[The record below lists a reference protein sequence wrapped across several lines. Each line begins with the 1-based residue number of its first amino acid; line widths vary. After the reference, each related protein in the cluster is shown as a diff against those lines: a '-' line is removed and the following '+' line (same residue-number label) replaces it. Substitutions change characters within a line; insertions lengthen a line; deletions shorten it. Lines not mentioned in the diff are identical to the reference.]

1 MSAFICNYGE
11 SEQSIQLKFEHLC
24 KCLFLKE
31 VQKFDPSITYLHSNP
46 NHLGIET
53 DPVFNKNTKELIGF
67 QAKFF
72 QSNVDYMQIEKSV
85 DEIIKNLKDFKL
97 NVLYL
102 YCNKK
107 VGTKSQS
114 YKRILGKLD
123 KNNIRI
129 ELICDEN
136 IVDLAR
142 DYKELGYHF
151 FGWRYI
157 KPKSLTEINKFSQD
171 LVSDIVAK
179 NLDLETD
186 AYDRLQLF
194 LQDESV
200 IKDINTKITDV
211 DSECSKLLTNVFCS
225 EQCFVYLKKFKE
237 AICIL
242 DKIDKSNLK
251 DSFNW
256 YQRVEEYCSDER
268 KTLISWIR
276 NAELSEEL
284 DENLQYFYSEILD
297 LPRKLVIQPN
307 IENLIS
313 SKVCFIEGDPGVGK
327 THLLTHLVSKLK
339 INEDPLSLFVLGR
352 TFSNNNSVFEQL
364 KSITKTDY
372 NFSDYLIYLNEYGK
386 ERNSLV
392 FLIIDAINESYYLD
406 IWKISGL
413 YKLIHEVE
421 DKNFLKIIVSF
432 RSDYKNLLLS
442 DVVKDKIKSG
452 YISVITHRGL
462 EKNTYSAVGAFFNYY
477 KIDFSS
483 LDYIEDKYSNPLFL
497 RLFCEYLSAV
507 NKKDAI
513 VDLPLTDLFKNIL
526 NIKENEV
533 QENLRKINTS
543 IFGDERLLHLFLD
556 EFNSFLVKK
565 KSRKLSYSEIEEF
578 HFFKNSKISQ
588 DVFLPALTRNRI
600 LTTDNSENA
609 KETNYSFF
617 YDRYTDYSIACNLF
631 KDFVKQEHYDSQVH
645 PFFKL
650 FRFQRLFRY
659 LQRKQL
665 IKYLKRDFS
674 KKISLQSYDF
684 FVRPQVLNFI
694 DMLYTE
700 QLSRDCNK
708 ETYFAVEKSIYSIKD
723 MDVRQQYLDE
733 YAKSY
738 KWRSNKSI
746 RPEFFFEFCLK
757 NNITLDLFFEV
768 LISCSLKKSSPL
780 NAEFL
785 HSYLSNKTINERDKE
800 WTTYINDYFGS
811 DESRVYQI
819 ITSLLNETNFINN
832 LVKDR
837 DRTFLLLVLFSWIL
851 TSSNRKLRDET
862 SKAMIVVLK
871 HHLDLVIPLLNKFSN
886 VNEPYVIQR
895 LYGIVLGSIIQSCIA
910 NKQDIC
916 SSISLF
922 VYKNIFAKDIVYED
936 ILLRDNARLIIEYT
950 YSFFKSTFSSE
961 IDLEKVRPPYR
972 SHDIQSNIK
981 EYEVPNYI
989 GASEIM
995 NSMKISTEGALY
1007 GDFGRY
1013 VFESALYDFDCD
1025 KLALKNYSMNI
1036 IFNEIGYNKALSDY
1050 DCSRSIS
1057 YYPGQTDKSE
1067 RIGKKYQWIAFYKIL
1082 ALASDHF
1089 SLIDRYSPY
1098 ENRRNY
1104 EGAWEPYVR
1113 DFDPTL
1119 VSKDILK
1126 KQSLVEEISKK
1137 ENCVVFSEKIDPN
1150 DKDLPLNLK
1159 TITDNLIVQD
1169 DKYEWVSL
1177 YSFFQ
1182 KYSAGEE
1189 KNKLITC
1196 IINGFF
1202 IKTTELQQYHKVD
1215 KKILL
1220 KAIKL
1225 TNAFEVPSTY
1235 TSYLKEYPWSQSCN
1249 DLIEACNSGL
1259 EVTGG
1264 DQKINSILEKL
1275 TYSCCYLLW
1284 EEEYDFSKGSSES
1297 RFLPNKDLFDKCKL
1311 SFSDSNCEL
1320 INGNNE
1326 VVSISCSG
1334 HSPSFNKLV
1343 IRKDILDSYLKSNG
1357 LSLIFFLKFG
1367 ETHREKVISEP
1378 AYKDYFGVIECT
1390 QDCNK
1395 INQFIFE
1402 DSDLSSLKED

>member
-1 MSAFICNYGE
+1 MSAFNCNYGE

-46 NHLGIET
+46 NHPGIET
-53 DPVFNKNTKELIGF
+53 DPVFNKNTNELIGF

-72 QSNVDYMQIEKSV
+72 QSNVDYKQIENSV

-97 NVLYL
+97 KVLYL

-107 VGTKSQS
+107 VGTKSQA

-136 IVDLAR
+136 IVDLAK
-142 DYKELGYHF
+142 DYKELGYYF

-157 KPKSLTEINKFSQD
+157 NAESLNKVNNLSLD
-171 LVSDIVAK
+171 LVRDKVVK
-179 NLDLETD
+179 NLDIDTNASNRLNFFLENEYTQETLNQILSD
-186 AYDRLQLF
+186 ALQGCTSLLDNKNSTGICRDYLLKFENAVRNLERINNHNVKSSFSWYKQISDLCSVEITKINRIVSSLVLSEKGSQEKFLYYTSLLF
-194 LQDESV
+194 LPSRLR
-200 IKDINTKITDV
+200 IN
-211 DSECSKLLTNVFCS
+211 
-225 EQCFVYLKKFKE
+225 
-237 AICIL
+237 
-242 DKIDKSNLK
+242 
-251 DSFNW
+251 
-256 YQRVEEYCSDER
+256 
-268 KTLISWIR
+268 
-276 NAELSEEL
+276 
-284 DENLQYFYSEILD
+284 
-297 LPRKLVIQPN
+297 PVIQYY
-307 IENLIS
+307 IS
-313 SKVCFIEGDPGVGK
+313 SKVCFIKGEPGIGK
-327 THLLTHLVSKLK
+327 THILAKMCSKLTLNKEPLFLFILGFKFTTNENILIQLQK
-339 INEDPLSLFVLGR
+339 IAGSE
-352 TFSNNNSVFEQL
+352 FSFE
-364 KSITKTDY
+364 
-372 NFSDYLIYLNEYGK
+372 DYLVYLNEYGK
-386 ERNSLV
+386 DRNSIV
-392 FLIIDAINESYYLD
+392 FFIIDAINEGNYLNL
-406 IWKISGL
+406 WKKDGL
-413 YKLIHEVE
+413 YQLIREIENKEFLKLI
-421 DKNFLKIIVSF
+421 ISF
-432 RSDYKNLLLS
+432 RSDYEQLLVS
-442 DVVKDKIKSG
+442 DEVKKKIDSG
-452 YISVITHRGL
+452 LVSEILHHGLDIDTIESVY
-462 EKNTYSAVGAFFNYY
+462 KFFNIYG
-477 KIDFSS
+477 IGFCP
-483 LDYIEDKYSNPLFL
+483 LDYIDENYTNPLYV
-497 RLFCEYLSAV
+497 RLLCECLSKV
-507 NKKDAI
+507 NN
-513 VDLPLTDLFKNIL
+513 VLTNNSSPFIELFKEIQK
-526 NIKENEV
+526 IKDEDIKDDLKKLGN
-533 QENLRKINTS
+533 QL
-543 IFGDERLLHLFLD
+543 FGDEPILNLFLN
-556 EFNSFLVKK
+556 EFNSNLIKK
-565 KSRKLSYSEIEEF
+565 RQRKLSYLKIAEF
-578 HFFKNSKISQ
+578 NFFKRDYNISPS
-588 DVFLPALTRNRI
+588 VFLPILTRNCI
-600 LTTDNSENA
+600 FVSDIAE
-609 KETNYSFF
+609 KESDKNYSFF
-617 YDRYTDYSIACNLF
+617 YDKLTDYSIASYLF
-631 KDFVKQEHYDSQVH
+631 TDFVKVKNYHLQPLVD
-645 PFFKL
+645 
-650 FRFQRLFRY
+650 Y
-659 LQRKQL
+659 LNL
-665 IKYLKRDFS
+665 ELS
-674 KKISLQSYDF
+674 KDNSKSSLYY
-684 FVRPQVLNFI
+684 FVTPQVFNFI
-694 DMLYTE
+694 DMLYTDK
-700 QLSRDCNK
+700 LSRDCNK

-733 YAKSY
+733 YVKSY

-785 HSYLSNKTINERDKE
+785 HSYLLDMTINERDKE
-800 WTTYINDYFGS
+800 WTTYINDCFGS

-819 ITSLLNETNFINN
+819 ITSLLNEANFINN

-886 VNEPYVIQR
+886 VKEPYVIQR

-1402 DSDLSSLKED
+1402 DSELSSLKED

>member
-1 MSAFICNYGE
+1 MSAFNCNYGE

-46 NHLGIET
+46 NHPGIET
-53 DPVFNKNTKELIGF
+53 DPVFNKNTNELIGF

-72 QSNVDYMQIEKSV
+72 QSNVDYKQIENSV

-107 VGTKSQS
+107 VGTKSQA

-136 IVDLAR
+136 IVDLAK
-142 DYKELGYHF
+142 DYKELGYYF

-157 KPKSLTEINKFSQD
+157 NAESLNKVNNLSLD
-171 LVSDIVAK
+171 LVRDKVVK
-179 NLDLETD
+179 NLDIDTNASNRLNFFLENEYTQETLNQILSD
-186 AYDRLQLF
+186 ALQGCTSLLDNKNSTGICRDYLLKFENAVRNLERINNHNVKSSFSWYKQISDLCSVEITKINRIVSSLVLSEKGSQEKFLYYTSLLF
-194 LQDESV
+194 LPSRLR
-200 IKDINTKITDV
+200 IN
-211 DSECSKLLTNVFCS
+211 
-225 EQCFVYLKKFKE
+225 
-237 AICIL
+237 
-242 DKIDKSNLK
+242 
-251 DSFNW
+251 
-256 YQRVEEYCSDER
+256 
-268 KTLISWIR
+268 
-276 NAELSEEL
+276 
-284 DENLQYFYSEILD
+284 
-297 LPRKLVIQPN
+297 PVIQYY
-307 IENLIS
+307 IS
-313 SKVCFIEGDPGVGK
+313 SKVCFIKGEPGIGK
-327 THLLTHLVSKLK
+327 THILAKMCSKLTLNKEPLFLFILGFKFTTNENILIQLQK
-339 INEDPLSLFVLGR
+339 IAGSE
-352 TFSNNNSVFEQL
+352 FSFE
-364 KSITKTDY
+364 
-372 NFSDYLIYLNEYGK
+372 DYLVYLNEYGK
-386 ERNSLV
+386 DRNSIV
-392 FLIIDAINESYYLD
+392 FFIIDAINEGNYLNL
-406 IWKISGL
+406 WKKDGL
-413 YKLIHEVE
+413 YQLIREIENKEFLKLI
-421 DKNFLKIIVSF
+421 ISF
-432 RSDYKNLLLS
+432 RSDYEQLLVS
-442 DVVKDKIKSG
+442 DEVKKKIDSG
-452 YISVITHRGL
+452 LVSEILHHGLDIDTIESVY
-462 EKNTYSAVGAFFNYY
+462 KFFNIYG
-477 KIDFSS
+477 IGFCP
-483 LDYIEDKYSNPLFL
+483 LDYIDENYTNPLYV
-497 RLFCEYLSAV
+497 RLLCECLSKV
-507 NKKDAI
+507 NN
-513 VDLPLTDLFKNIL
+513 VLTNNSSPFIELFKEIQK
-526 NIKENEV
+526 IKDEDIKDDLKKLGN
-533 QENLRKINTS
+533 QL
-543 IFGDERLLHLFLD
+543 FGDEPILNLFLN
-556 EFNSFLVKK
+556 EFNSNLIKK
-565 KSRKLSYSEIEEF
+565 RQRKLSYLEIAEF
-578 HFFKNSKISQ
+578 NFFKRDYNISPS
-588 DVFLPALTRNRI
+588 VFLPILTRNCI
-600 LTTDNSENA
+600 FVSDIAE
-609 KETNYSFF
+609 KESDKNYSFF
-617 YDRYTDYSIACNLF
+617 YDKLTDYSIASYLF
-631 KDFVKQEHYDSQVH
+631 TDFVKVKNYHLQPLVD
-645 PFFKL
+645 
-650 FRFQRLFRY
+650 Y
-659 LQRKQL
+659 LNL
-665 IKYLKRDFS
+665 ELS
-674 KKISLQSYDF
+674 KDNSKSSLYY
-684 FVRPQVLNFI
+684 FVTPQVFNFI
-694 DMLYTE
+694 DMLYTDK
-700 QLSRDCNK
+700 LSRDCNK

-733 YAKSY
+733 YVKSY

-785 HSYLSNKTINERDKE
+785 HSYLLDMTINERDKE
-800 WTTYINDYFGS
+800 WTTYINDCFGS

-819 ITSLLNETNFINN
+819 ITSLLNEANFINN

-862 SKAMIVVLK
+862 SKAMIVALK

-886 VNEPYVIQR
+886 VKEPYVIQR

-950 YSFFKSTFSSE
+950 YSFLKSTFSSE

-1264 DQKINSILEKL
+1264 GQKINSILEKL

-1402 DSDLSSLKED
+1402 DSELSSLKED